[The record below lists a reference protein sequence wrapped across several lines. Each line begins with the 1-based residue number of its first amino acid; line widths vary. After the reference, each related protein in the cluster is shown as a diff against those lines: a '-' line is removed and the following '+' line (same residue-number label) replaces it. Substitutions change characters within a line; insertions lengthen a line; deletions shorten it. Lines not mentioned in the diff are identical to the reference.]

1 MDLGNTVWT
10 IKEIVEIGLLDFIKL
25 EVLKMAWSVEEK
37 KGEVRKTATGKVVE
51 VRPSVKEPPGA
62 ERLRAELDRER
73 DLASG
78 MEVLELDFLLGVV
91 ENTRGDDK
99 NDVMMRK
106 LVFNELFRRQ
116 QLDAIDSSALKVYAV
131 DDSSLYG
138 KDIQCEAMK
147 KLTERTLRKGK
158 LAAGHEAPAAS

>member
-1 MDLGNTVWT
+1 
-10 IKEIVEIGLLDFIKL
+10 
-25 EVLKMAWSVEEK
+25 MAWSVEEK

-51 VRPSVKEPPGA
+51 VRPSAKEPPGV
-62 ERLRAELDRER
+62 EKLRADLGRER
-73 DLASG
+73 DLTSG

-116 QLDAIDSSALKVYAV
+116 QLDAVDSSALKVYAV
-131 DDSSLYG
+131 DDANLYG

-147 KLTERTLRKGK
+147 KLTERTLRKSK
-158 LAAGHEAPAAS
+158 LADGHEDSAAS